1 MPEDEP
7 IDLLNVAFEN
17 PRKMQGQPD
26 AKSMRKGAKRRKQ
39 PNQTMD
45 TEDKAPTSYLVPDRI
60 TGLEELEEFIRLCPN
75 RQWNFVRFPSFI
87 SVKQA

>member
-1 MPEDEP
+1 
-7 IDLLNVAFEN
+7 
-17 PRKMQGQPD
+17 
-26 AKSMRKGAKRRKQ
+26 
-39 PNQTMD
+39 MD